1 MEFDQNC
8 AAKPFSVTLPDII
21 RAALR
26 MLKQWR
32 ARRATRQVLAQLSD
46 NQLRDIGLTRH
57 DVKCKR

>member
-1 MEFDQNC
+1 M
-8 AAKPFSVTLPDII
+8 I

-32 ARRATRQVLAQLSD
+32 ARRATRQILAQLSD